1 MLCAVVGVLF
11 VVGIATGSLADGGLF
26 GIAVLLVVLGGVA
39 ALAVPWSR
47 LPPAAVAVIPVVD
60 IVAITLLRISDPA
73 AAFGLLWVFPAMWLS
88 TLGRLGFAVAAL
100 GIPAVYWVV
109 LATGSSSSGT
119 YAVVLLPIVVIAV
132 SAASYA
138 SARRYSAQ
146 RSLLDRQAVRVSA
159 AHREALRQEQLVSE
173 VLDTVDFGVI
183 RLAESGEVV
192 LENDALIRFGH
203 IPGFLPA
210 GADAAEVL
218 DEKLAPLVAE
228 QHPLVRLQRRESFD
242 DIVLWFALA
251 DGSHACFIGRS
262 GGTPIGFALLRFWN
276 APERVTLVRRVA
288 VTTPGRGDGRR
299 LLSAVVAHAFR
310 ETEVHRLQIGLFPDN
325 LRACRAYEAVGF
337 VAEGISRGSAFFGG
351 VFRDELVMSLLRPE
365 WEALN
370 RG

>member
-1 MLCAVVGVLF
+1 MAGPALTVTRADEGDLAF
-11 VVGIATGSLADGGLF
+11 IMATE
-26 GIAVLLVVLGGVA
+26 
-39 ALAVPWSR
+39 
-47 LPPAAVAVIPVVD
+47 
-60 IVAITLLRISDPA
+60 
-73 AAFGLLWVFPAMWLS
+73 
-88 TLGRLGFAVAAL
+88 
-100 GIPAVYWVV
+100 
-109 LATGSSSSGT
+109 
-119 YAVVLLPIVVIAV
+119 
-132 SAASYA
+132 
-138 SARRYSAQ
+138 RRPGY
-146 RSLLDRQAVRVSA
+146 
-159 AHREALRQEQLVSE
+159 EALV
-173 VLDTVDFGVI
+173 
-183 RLAESGEVV
+183 
-192 LENDALIRFGH
+192 GH
-203 IPGFLPA
+203 WEEA
-210 GADAAEVL
+210 RHRA
-218 DEKLAPLVAE
+218 
-228 QHPLVRLQRRESFD
+228 
-242 DIVLWFALA
+242 ALA